1 MTSTA
6 RTARTAETPAP
17 TPLPGPWD
25 TRLPVGFAVE
35 LAADAHRSRDG
46 RLLLGGAP
54 PRLLRL
60 GPTAARL
67 LDGGRFTVTGPTS
80 AALARRLLDTGVVHP
95 RPPAGAVP
103 ARPENGTENAHTTVV
118 VPARGRAG
126 LVDRLLARLRAD
138 PQTARLPVVVVDDG
152 SREPAALARA
162 AARHGATLLSHP
174 RNLGPAAARNTG
186 LRHATTP
193 YLAFL
198 DSDVAPEPGWLA
210 PLLAQF
216 ADPAVAL
223 AAPRIIA
230 APLGPGVRRGVLD
243 RYEAV
248 RSPLDMGPREGPVV
262 PLSAL
267 AYVPSATL
275 VVRRAALGAGFDHR
289 LRVAEDV
296 DLCMRLY
303 AAGWRLRYVPGATV
317 GHHHR
322 TGLRGWLGQRAG
334 YGTGAAE
341 LALRHP
347 GQVPPLHAAPWS
359 VAACALL
366 LRGRPLPAA
375 AAVALTGVT
384 AARLARR
391 MPDADTPVRAAALLT
406 LAGLR
411 GTAEQLLR
419 CATRH
424 HWPLALAAGAASRR
438 ARRVLLAAALAE
450 GLLDHRRAASGL
462 DPLTHVAVRR
472 LDDFAY
478 GWGVWRGALRRRTA
492 GPLLPRI
499 VRAATVPAR
508 RPAGGRSAP
517 SRQAARPAHQPS
529 ANLPA
534 PH

>member
-1 MTSTA
+1 MTA
-6 RTARTAETPAP
+6 
-17 TPLPGPWD
+17 TPLPPPLPEPWD
-25 TRLPVGFAVE
+25 TRLPIGFAVE

-46 RLLLGGAP
+46 RLLLAGAP

-67 LDGGRFTVTGPTS
+67 LDGGRFTVTGRTS
-80 AALARRLLDTGVVHP
+80 AALARRLLDIGAVHP
-95 RPPAGAVP
+95 RPPAGA
-103 ARPENGTENAHTTVV
+103 AAGRPERGTEGPRTTVV
-118 VPARGRAG
+118 VPVRDRAD
-126 LVDRLLARLRAD
+126 LVDRLLGRLRAD
-138 PQTARLPVVVVDDG
+138 PLTARLPVLVVDDG
-152 SREPAALARA
+152 SHESAAPALARA
-162 AARHGATLLSHP
+162 ADRHGATLFRHP

-186 LRHATTP
+186 LRHAATP
-193 YLAFL
+193 YVAFL
-198 DSDVAPEPGWLA
+198 DSDVAPGPGWLA

-223 AAPRIIA
+223 VAPRIVA
-230 APLGPGVRRGVLD
+230 APVPGDRRRVLD
-243 RYEAV
+243 RYEGV
-248 RSPLDMGPREGPVV
+248 RSPLDMGAREGPVV

-275 VVRRAALGAGFDHR
+275 VVRRAALGAGFDPR

-296 DLCMRLY
+296 DLCMRLHE
-303 AAGWRLRYVPGATV
+303 AGWRLRYVPAVTM

-347 GQVPPLHAAPWS
+347 GQVPPMHAAPWS

-375 AAVALTGVT
+375 AAVALAGVT
-384 AARLARR
+384 AVRLARR

-462 DPLTHVAVRR
+462 GPLTHVAVRR
-472 LDDFAY
+472 LDDLAY

-492 GPLLPRI
+492 GPLVPRI
-499 VRAATVPAR
+499 VRTAAPARPPAATP
-508 RPAGGRSAP
+508 P
-517 SRQAARPAHQPS
+517 SRTPRPAHQPS